1 MALGYIGS
9 IPSPM
14 LQSIVD
20 MRRRLDDLQ
29 RQLGSGQKSTNY
41 AGLGLD
47 RGVSVSLRRQIE
59 AAKSFDSTIAV
70 VGVRLS
76 VAQTTLTG
84 IGGVAQTVKSS
95 AQQANFAIDSSGQT
109 GQQKAAANTLD
120 QLIALLN
127 TRAGDR
133 YLFSGQAVDQQS
145 VASADLILNGDATH
159 AGLKQVIDERLQAD
173 LGGAGVIGRLDPDL
187 TGTTVSLDEDGV
199 HSFGFKLSAAGS
211 TLSNATLTGPAG
223 SPAGLSLD
231 FTGLPAAGQ
240 SITIELTLPDGS
252 TRNVKLT
259 AADNAPPAAGQF
271 MIGATAAATATN
283 FEAALSGAL
292 SNLAATELPA
302 ASAMAAADNFFAD
315 PPQRVDGPPFD
326 TATALIDGTSAN
338 TVTWYTGEDGAAS
351 ARTTASAR
359 VDPTMTLNYGMRAN
373 EEAFRLTMRSVAV
386 FAAVTN
392 SPTGPDSQDAYRAL
406 ASRVATSLNG
416 VQGQQKVSDI
426 QAELA
431 SVQTAFAAA
440 KDRHAQTSNML
451 TDLVQHVEGAPQ
463 EQVGAEILSLQTSL
477 QASLQTTALLS
488 RISLVNYLST

>member
-29 RQLGSGQKSTNY
+29 RQLGSGQKSTTY

-47 RGVSVSLRRQIE
+47 RGISVSLRRQIQ
-59 AAKSFDSTIAV
+59 ASASFDSTISV

-76 VAQTTLTG
+76 LAQTTLNG
-84 IGGVAQTVKSS
+84 IADAAHSVKAA
-95 AQQANFAIDSSGQT
+95 AQQANFSIYSTGQT
-109 GQQKAAANTLD
+109 VQQKAAASTLD
-120 QLIALLN
+120 HLVALLN

-133 YLFSGQAVDQQS
+133 YLFSGQAVDQES
-145 VASADLILNGDATH
+145 VVSADLILNGDATH
-159 AGLKQVIDERLQAD
+159 AGLKQLIDERRQAD
-173 LGGAGVIGRLDPDL
+173 LGGAGVIGRLDL
-187 TGTTVSLDEDGV
+187 NRAGTTVSLDEDGV
-199 HSFGFKLSAAGS
+199 HTFGFKLSAAGS

-231 FTGLPAAGQ
+231 FTGQPTDGQ

-259 AADNAPPAAGQF
+259 ATDVAPPTAGQF
-271 MIGATAAATATN
+271 MVGATPGDTATN
-283 FEAALSGAL
+283 FEAALSDAL
-292 SNLAATELPA
+292 SKLAATELPA
-302 ASAMAAADNFFAD
+302 ASAVAAADGFFAD

-326 TATALIDGTSAN
+326 TATAMIDGTSSN

-359 VDPTMTLNYGMRAN
+359 IDPTMTVNYGMRAN
-373 EEAFRLTMRSVAV
+373 EEAFRVTIRDIAV

-392 SPTGPDSQDAYRAL
+392 SPTGADSQNAYKAL
-406 ASRVATSLNG
+406 ASRVATSLDG
-416 VQGQQKVSDI
+416 VPGQQNVTDI
-426 QAELA
+426 HAEIA
-431 SVQTAFAAA
+431 SVEAAFVAA
-440 KDRHAQTSNML
+440 KSRHAQTSNML
-451 TDLVQHVEGAPQ
+451 TDLLQRVEGAPQ
-463 EQVGAEILSLQTSL
+463 EEVGAQILSLQTSL
-477 QASLQTTALLS
+477 QASLQTTAMLS

>member
-29 RQLGSGQKSTNY
+29 RQLGSGQKSTTY

-47 RGVSVSLRRQIE
+47 RGISVSLRRQIE
-59 AAKSFDSTIAV
+59 ASASFDNTISV

-76 VAQTTLTG
+76 VAQTALNG
-84 IGGVAQTVKSS
+84 IADAAHTVKAA
-95 AQQANFAIDSSGQT
+95 AQQANFSIDSTGQT
-109 GQQKAAANTLD
+109 VQQKAAATTLD
-120 QLIALLN
+120 HLVALLN

-133 YLFSGQAVDQQS
+133 YVFSGQAVDQES

-159 AGLKQVIDERLQAD
+159 AGLKQLIDERRQAD
-173 LGGAGVIGRLDPDL
+173 LGGAGVIGRLDL
-187 TGTTVSLDEDGV
+187 NRAGTTVSLDEDGV
-199 HSFGFKLSAAGS
+199 HTFGFKLSTAGS

-231 FTGLPAAGQ
+231 FTGLPTDGQ

-259 AADNAPPAAGQF
+259 ATDVAPPTAGQF
-271 MIGATAAATATN
+271 MIGATAADTATN
-283 FEAALSGAL
+283 FEAALSDAL

-302 ASAMAAADNFFAD
+302 ASAVAAADDFFAD

-326 TATALIDGTSAN
+326 TATAMIDGTSSN

-351 ARTTASAR
+351 ARTTASGSLPNSSTVSKRRVRPCMSCTFSTGAAR
-359 VDPTMTLNYGMRAN
+359 TARQDPY
-373 EEAFRLTMRSVAV
+373 RL
-386 FAAVTN
+386 
-392 SPTGPDSQDAYRAL
+392 GL
-406 ASRVATSLNG
+406 AATS
-416 VQGQQKVSDI
+416 
-426 QAELA
+426 
-431 SVQTAFAAA
+431 AAA
-440 KDRHAQTSNML
+440 K
-451 TDLVQHVEGAPQ
+451 
-463 EQVGAEILSLQTSL
+463 
-477 QASLQTTALLS
+477 
-488 RISLVNYLST
+488 